1 MNTRCIVVIGHVDH
15 GKTSLVRALT
25 GIETD
30 RTAEEKARGLSI
42 VPGFAHKAYPH
53 GTLDFID
60 APGHEDFIQAMV
72 SGTSGAQAALL
83 VVSATEGVGAQ
94 TLEHL
99 NIASLLGITQG
110 VIAVTKSDLLSPLE
124 HDACLNTLK
133 AALFDTPLADAPMIM
148 CSAKTG
154 DGLNALPETLQSL
167 LLCPPP
173 TDAPLHSTPTDAPL
187 HSMLPIDRVFSLAG
201 HGTVVTGTLL
211 GHDLNVGEQAVV
223 HPSGLPVTLRGL
235 QSRGQERT
243 KVHAGERVAVNLRGA
258 AVADIPRGS
267 VLCLPDTMQPSE
279 CIDAVLQLGP
289 TISPLKHMEE
299 VRVLFGTT
307 NAVATVRLFGGRQLH
322 GSKSGLVQLRFGKEV
337 LGFAGQRAILRRLSP
352 AQTLGGAVFLDPQA
366 TATRSGDVSRIE
378 ILNATLTGS
387 SNKIATTLCAAQ
399 RGAARLTD
407 VARLSRMPV
416 AETAAALVSS
426 FTDLGDGWTATSQDV
441 ENRKADILQA
451 LSAYH
456 ATHPLHMGAPQSATA
471 LKATSS
477 RLLKYVEGALF
488 SDQHIRRFGNTLALT
503 THDPIAQLSDVQK
516 QRLDDLETDFRN
528 AGVTSASQATEYQ
541 GIDADLIALLVQA
554 GTVVSLNN
562 VSLKQTLLFH
572 TGALNAAA
580 NALRLSFPAPTPF
593 TTSQARSALGTS
605 RRIIVP
611 VLEHFDTSGITTAGG
626 DLRQVTAALPV
637 SPILPT

>member
-42 VPGFAHKAYPH
+42 APGFAHKSYPD

-83 VVSATEGVGAQ
+83 VVSATEGFGAQ

-99 NIASLLGITQG
+99 NIAGLLGITQG

-124 HDACLNTLK
+124 HATCLTTLK
-133 AALFDTPLADAPMIM
+133 AALSGTRLADAPMIL
-148 CSAKTG
+148 CSAKT
-154 DGLNALPETLQSL
+154 DHGLDALHGTLQSL
-167 LLCPPP
+167 LSCP
-173 TDAPLHSTPTDAPL
+173 APKDTPL

-211 GHDLNVGEQAVV
+211 GHDLSVSEQAVV

-243 KVHAGERVAVNLRGA
+243 EVHAGERVAINLRGA
-258 AVADIPRGS
+258 AVADIARGS
-267 VLCLPDTMQPSE
+267 ALCLPDTMLPSR
-279 CIDAVLQLGP
+279 CIDALVQLGP
-289 TISPLKHMEE
+289 TVSPLKHMEN

-307 NAVATVRLFGGRQLH
+307 NAVATVRLFGGGRLH
-322 GSKSGLVQLRFGKEV
+322 GDQRGLVRLRFSKEV

-352 AQTLGGAVFLDPQA
+352 AQTLGGAIFLDPQA
-366 TATRSGDVSRIE
+366 TATRSGDASRIAV
-378 ILNATLTGS
+378 LSAAQAGS
-387 SNKIATTLCAAQ
+387 PDKIATALCAAQ
-399 RGAARLTD
+399 RGTARLSD
-407 VARLSRMPV
+407 IARLSRRLPS
-416 AETAAALVSS
+416 ETATALASG
-426 FTDLGDGWTATSQDV
+426 FTDLGGGWIAAAQDIAD
-441 ENRKADILQA
+441 RKIDVLQA
-451 LSAYH
+451 LAAYH
-456 ATHPLHMGAPQSATA
+456 AAHPLRMGAPQSVTA
-471 LKATSS
+471 LAATSA
-477 RLLKYVEGALF
+477 RLL
-488 SDQHIRRFGNTLALT
+488 QHIEETLNADQIIRRIGAGLALA
-503 THDPIAQLSDVQK
+503 THDPLALLSNEQQ
-516 QRLDDLETDFRN
+516 QRMDDLIASFLS
-528 AGVTSASQATEYQ
+528 AGISSAPQLNTYQ
-541 GIDADLIALLVQA
+541 DTDADLIALLIQA
-554 GTVVSLNN
+554 GTLVSLNN

-572 TGALNAAA
+572 ADALSAAA
-580 NALRLSFPAPTPF
+580 ITLRLSFPAPTSF

-611 VLEHFDTSGITTAGG
+611 VLEHFDASGITTADG
-626 DLRQVTAALPV
+626 DIRSVTATLPV
-637 SPILPT
+637 PPMIPT

>member
-15 GKTSLVRALT
+15 GKTSLVGALT

-42 VPGFAHKAYPH
+42 VPGFAHKAYPD

-83 VVSATEGVGAQ
+83 VVSAAEGVGEQ

-133 AALFDTPLADAPMIM
+133 AALSDTSLADAPMIM
-148 CSAKTG
+148 CSAKTS
-154 DGLNALPETLQSL
+154 DGLDALHETLQSL

-173 TDAPLHSTPTDAPL
+173 TDAPLHS
-187 HSMLPIDRVFSLAG
+187 MLPIDRVFLLAG

-211 GHDLNVGEQAVV
+211 GQDLNVGEQAVV

-279 CIDAVLQLGP
+279 CIDAVVQLGP
-289 TISPLKHMEE
+289 TISPLKHMEK

-366 TATRSGDVSRIE
+366 TATRSGDASRSA
-378 ILNATLTGS
+378 ILSATLTGS
-387 SNKIATTLCAAQ
+387 TDKTATALCAAQ

-407 VARLSRMPV
+407 IARLLRMHP

-426 FTDLGDGWTATSQDV
+426 FTDLGEGWLATTQDV
-441 ENRKADILQA
+441 EDRKTDMLQA

-456 ATHPLHMGAPQSATA
+456 ATHPLRMSAPQSVTA
-471 LKATSS
+471 LKVTSS

-503 THDPIAQLSDVQK
+503 THDPIALLSDEHK
-516 QRLDDLETDFRN
+516 QRLDDLEADFRN
-528 AGVTSASQATEYQ
+528 AGVTSASQAIEYQ

-580 NALRLSFPAPTPF
+580 NALRLSFPARTPF

-611 VLEHFDTSGITTAGG
+611 VLEHFDTSGITTAGD

>member
-42 VPGFAHKAYPH
+42 VPGFAHTAYPD

-60 APGHEDFIQAMV
+60 APGHVDFIQAMV

-99 NIASLLGITQG
+99 NIAGLLGITQG
-110 VIAVTKSDLLSPLE
+110 VIAVTKSDLLSPIE
-124 HDACLNTLK
+124 HATCLTKLK
-133 AALFDTPLADAPMIM
+133 AALSDTPLADAPMIL
-148 CSAKTG
+148 CSAKTE
-154 DGLNALPETLQSL
+154 DGLDALHDTLQSQL
-167 LLCPPP
+167 LWPP
-173 TDAPLHSTPTDAPL
+173 ATDAPL

-223 HPSGLPVTLRGL
+223 HPSGISVTLRGL

-258 AVADIPRGS
+258 AVADISRGS
-267 VLCLPDTMQPSE
+267 VLCLPDTMQPSS
-279 CIDAVLQLGP
+279 CIDAHVQLNP
-289 TISPLKHMEE
+289 TDAPLKHMED
-299 VRVLFGTT
+299 VRILFGTT
-307 NAVATVRLFGGRQLH
+307 NAVATVRLFGGGQLH
-322 GSKSGLVQLRFGKEV
+322 GGQSGLVQLRFSKAV

-366 TATRSGDVSRIE
+366 KATRSSDAPRIE
-378 ILNATLTGS
+378 VLAAAQPGS
-387 SNKIATTLCAAQ
+387 PKKIATALCAAQ
-399 RGAARLTD
+399 RGALRLTD
-407 VARLSRMPV
+407 VARLSRMHP
-416 AETAAALVSS
+416 AGTATVLASD
-426 FTDLGDGWTATSQDV
+426 FTDLGEGWLATKQDV
-441 ENRKADILQA
+441 EDRKADMLQA
-451 LSAYH
+451 LGAYH
-456 ATHPLHMGAPQSATA
+456 AAHPLRMGAPQSVTA
-471 LKATSS
+471 LKRISP
-477 RLLKYVEGALF
+477 RLLNYVENALCK
-488 SDQHIRRFGNTLALT
+488 DQRIGRLGNTLALA
-503 THDPIAQLSDVQK
+503 THDPIALLTDAQK
-516 QRLDDLETDFRN
+516 QRLNDLEASFLS
-528 AGVTSASQATEYQ
+528 AGITSAPQANAYQ
-541 GIDADLIALLVQA
+541 DTDADLIALLLQA

-562 VSLKQTLLFH
+562 VSLKQILLFH
-572 TGALNAAA
+572 ADALDAAA
-580 NALRLSFPAPTPF
+580 ITLRLSCPAPTPF

-611 VLEHFDTSGITTAGG
+611 VLEHFDTSGITTADG
-626 DLRQVTAALPV
+626 DTRQITAALPV
-637 SPILPT
+637 SPNLPT